1 MDRIATALVLTAAGS
16 IATAGVI
23 GVDFG
28 DQSNITP
35 GNYNNIDHIQNPVFN
50 LIDTDGNG
58 TGYTLNITDNFW
70 PGSNQSGAPSG
81 SGDAAGI
88 PSQATSDNLFGSLTA
103 FGGFTEPTGGFT
115 IGGLDASGATTY
127 DFMFFGSRMGVSD
140 NRETLYSAT
149 GGNNGS
155 ALLDTANNT
164 SNVAWLTGISAD
176 ANGEIV
182 ISVTAGPNNTNANG
196 FYYLGYMEFAAV
208 PSPSALALLGLGAF
222 GAARR
227 RRA

>member
-1 MDRIATALVLTAAGS
+1 MNRIATALVLTTVGTA
-16 IATAGVI
+16 ATAGII

-58 TGYTLNITDNFW
+58 TGYTLNVTDNFW
-70 PGSNQSGAPSG
+70 PGSNQSGAPAG
-81 SGDAAGI
+81 AGDAAGI
-88 PSQATSDNLFGSLTA
+88 PSQATADNLFGSLAA

-115 IGGLDASGATTY
+115 IGGLDATGATTY

-140 NRETLYSAT
+140 NRETMYTAT
-149 GGNNGS
+149 GANS
-155 ALLDTANNT
+155 DFALLDTANNT
-164 SNVAWLTGISAD
+164 SNVTRLTGIQAD

-182 ISVTAGPNNTNANG
+182 ISVTAGPNNTNSFG

-208 PSPSALALLGLGAF
+208 PAPSTALLLGLGSL
-222 GAARR
+222 GAMRR
-227 RRA
+227 RR